1 MANVVP
7 LNNHAH
13 RALCVQ
19 AGAAARYGDNQRFV
33 PVIVG
38 EFPHLAVH
46 YPILLTKD
54 QDTGAFFIGAMLGFD
69 EGENLFLDARGME
82 SYRPLNLQ
90 RGPFFTAGNEIAVD
104 LDSPRI
110 DESGKPLFTETGE
123 PTQYLQSIMALF
135 RDLKPGLEVT
145 RTFVQ
150 TLIGLKLIEP
160 IDIDLAFDA
169 GRKRNL
175 TGLKL
180 IEPIDI
186 DLAFDDGSQRNLTGL
201 YTINQNALRA
211 LPDAGVI
218 DLFRRDYLQ
227 AIYLMIASLKQV
239 PVLARRKNNALLK
252 ASAALAG
259 A

>member
-1 MANVVP
+1 MPNIAL
-7 LNNHAH
+7 LNNEAH
-13 RALCVQ
+13 RMLRVQ
-19 AGAAARYGDNQRFV
+19 AGAAGRYGDNQRFV
-33 PVIVG
+33 PVIIG

-54 QDTGAFFIGAMLGFD
+54 QDTGGFFIGAMLGFD
-69 EGENLFLDARGME
+69 EGENLFLDTRGME

-90 RGPFFTAGNEIAVD
+90 RGPFFTAGNEVAID

-110 DESGKPLFTETGE
+110 DEGGKPLFTETGE

-145 RTFVQ
+145 KTFVQ
-150 TLIGLKLIEP
+150 TLV
-160 IDIDLAFDA
+160 
-169 GRKRNL
+169 
-175 TGLKL
+175 GLKL

-186 DLAFDDGSQRNLTGL
+186 DLAFDDGSRRSLTGL
-201 YTINQNALRA
+201 YTINQGALRA

-252 ASAALAG
+252 ASAALSG

>member
-1 MANVVP
+1 MPNIAI
-7 LNNHAH
+7 LNNQAH
-13 RALCVQ
+13 RTLRVQ
-19 AGAAARYGDNQRFV
+19 TGAAARYGDNQRFV

-54 QDTGAFFIGAMLGFD
+54 QDTGAFFIGVMLGFD
-69 EGENLFLDARGME
+69 EGENLFLDVRGME
-82 SYRPLNLQ
+82 TYRPLNLQ
-90 RGPFFTAGNEIAVD
+90 RGPFFTAGNEVAID
-104 LDSPRI
+104 LDSPRL
-110 DESGKPLFTETGE
+110 DQGGKPLFTETGE

-135 RDLKPGLEVT
+135 RDLKPGLDLT
-145 RTFVQ
+145 KTFVQ
-150 TLIGLKLIEP
+150 TLVS
-160 IDIDLAFDA
+160 
-169 GRKRNL
+169 
-175 TGLKL
+175 LKL

-186 DLAFDDGSQRNLTGL
+186 DLAFDDGSRRNLTGL

-211 LPDAGVI
+211 LPDAGVL

-227 AIYLMIASLKQV
+227 AIYLMVASLKQV

>member
-1 MANVVP
+1 MPNIAL
-7 LNNHAH
+7 LNSQTH
-13 RALCVQ
+13 RTLCVQ

-33 PVIVG
+33 PVILG

-54 QDTGAFFIGAMLGFD
+54 QDTGQFFVGAMLGFD

-82 SYRPLNLQ
+82 TYRPLNLQ
-90 RGPFFTAGNEIAVD
+90 RGPFFTAGDDLAID

-110 DESGKPLFTETGE
+110 DEAGKPLFTESGE

-135 RDLKPGLEVT
+135 RDLKPGLEAT
-145 RTFVQ
+145 KSFVQ
-150 TLIGLKLIEP
+150 TLASLKLIEP
-160 IDIDLAFDA
+160 IDV
-169 GRKRNL
+169 
-175 TGLKL
+175 
-180 IEPIDI
+180 
-186 DLAFDDGSQRNLTGL
+186 DLAFDDGSQRTLTGL
-201 YTINQNALRA
+201 YTINQAALRA

-227 AIYLMIASLKQV
+227 LIYLMIASLKQV

-252 ASAALAG
+252 ATAALQG

>member
-54 QDTGAFFIGAMLGFD
+54 RDTGAFFIGAMLGFD

-160 IDIDLAFDA
+160 IDIDLAFD
-169 GRKRNL
+169 
-175 TGLKL
+175 
-180 IEPIDI
+180 
-186 DLAFDDGSQRNLTGL
+186 DGSRRNLTGL
-201 YTINQNALRA
+201 YTVNQGALRA
-211 LPDAGVI
+211 LPDASVL

>member
-1 MANVVP
+1 MTNIVP
-7 LNNHAH
+7 LNDHAH
-13 RALCVQ
+13 RALRVQ
-19 AGAAARYGDNQRFV
+19 TGAAARYGDSQRFV

-69 EGENLFLDARGME
+69 EGENLFLDGRGME

-90 RGPFFTAGNEIAVD
+90 RGPFFTAGNEIAID

-110 DESGKPLFTETGE
+110 DQAGRPLFTESGE

-135 RDLKPGLEVT
+135 RDLVPGLEVT
-145 RTFVQ
+145 KTFVQ
-150 TLIGLKLIEP
+150 TLVSLKL
-160 IDIDLAFDA
+160 L
-169 GRKRNL
+169 
-175 TGLKL
+175 
-180 IEPIDI
+180 EPIDI
-186 DLAFDDGSQRNLTGL
+186 DLAFDDGSRRNLTGL
-201 YTINQNALRA
+201 YTINQAALRA
-211 LPDAGVI
+211 LPEASVL
-218 DLFRRDYLQ
+218 DLFRRDYLH

-239 PVLARRKNNALLK
+239 PVLARHKNNALLK